1 MQKIGGMSGILGM
14 MPGIGKMKKQLAAA
28 GLDDSIV
35 AAPAR
40 HHLLDDA
47 GGAAEAGADERQP
60 QASASRPAPAP
71 TCRT

>member
-14 MPGIGKMKKQLAAA
+14 MPGVGKMKKQIAAA
-28 GLDDSIV
+28 GLDDKHR

-40 HHLLDDA
+40 HHLLDDEE
-47 GGAAEAGADERQP
+47 GADEAGADERQP
-60 QASASRPAPAP
+60 QAPRRRRAPAP